1 MGSLDKM
8 PPMSPFSHVD
18 FREEMRE
25 LTLPELPEDFE
36 CIFAHRFTSFSLH
49 TWGLAIG
56 GPVVMSTTG
65 ILDISR
71 SQHLL

>member
-1 MGSLDKM
+1 M

-36 CIFAHRFTSFSLH
+36 C
-49 TWGLAIG
+49 
-56 GPVVMSTTG
+56 GPVVMSTTA
-65 ILDISR
+65 
-71 SQHLL
+71 QYQ